1 MMPLMD
7 DVAKL
12 KAQLAELTSQQQ
24 AQQADVAQQLAKFGQ
39 QLDAL
44 THQVQAQYQADANI
58 GNHGNS
64 DELSNL
70 HDEVLPHIQH
80 DLSNNILQ
88 QPLHSQLS
96 DSAHSEQQKS
106 HYASSAWGN
115 HATDSTQST
124 PTRGPARQSALS
136 AMVTQLAEAITEF
149 SSAALAPLSGL
160 TDQAKQFY
168 QHYQA
173 KGLGPVFLMT
183 VAGIITLTLGFGYLL
198 QYSINNWF
206 SELAK
211 ALFGLGVANS
221 IIAGGIFI
229 RHKRAGM
236 EDFGSGLVG
245 LGLILNYL
253 CLYFLG
259 PYFTIIP
266 DTACF
271 GLLLLNTLLGYG
283 LSFRLDTKVVAII
296 ALLGGSLAPLML
308 LDGGQAPL
316 LYLPYLL
323 LIGICSMVQS
333 HKLAWPILVEVTA
346 LLHIACIQ
354 VLSVFI
360 PLPFDSVDWQIA
372 LTLVAIN
379 GLFYL
384 YSIASLL
391 FVIKS
396 SLTPR
401 LLAVPVALMIFILYT
416 LTEWSRFAGELFA
429 VNALLCS
436 LLYWALK
443 RDKDISALALAF
455 AGSFAGFAALFLL
468 SAELMGLVLL
478 LEGLLLLWIGCKHRF
493 SPIRAEAYVLLMLGI
508 VSSFI
513 NLVDILTQSHYPQQ
527 SILSYQ
533 ALLSLSML
541 LTCTLTYMAQ
551 KLISQ
556 YQTDLMKIDRLAVH
570 FIREL
575 LGVLYSVTIVVI
587 CYFVSDE
594 YWLNTLPLISLLL
607 LYISAKY
614 TLRFSEILAWL
625 WQLPLLGLV
634 IFAILDA
641 NSLSFADQA
650 LNAKLARIELF
661 VGLLLAYYWYKK
673 YDSNAKLIRLAY
685 YVQLACYITLP
696 LLLLPKVMRS
706 WPEYIAIYLW
716 LSCIGSLAIAY
727 FVRHKVLRYEA
738 QILTV
743 LAILITAA
751 MCLAELWQ
759 GLMALAIGLL
769 LLGFI
774 TLRFSQLPTEWQKI
788 TRLHWH
794 ISPYYL
800 GLVIAVISQ
809 TLTNIFYPSWA
820 ITVLIMCGYFTLIT
834 ERHNTLG
841 RRLKDAL
848 APSYSLA
855 YFAIFACALL
865 PIILH
870 SEMSLSLSI
879 DNLLVNMA
887 ELGVLILLA
896 RYLMTARLA
905 IRIHKKILPTTVLQ
919 WAWHGLLTISY
930 MLWCY
935 QLDISIAATMSAIL
949 LVVHASVVMFISLR
963 ALQTN
968 LVRLAALLFALACMK
983 VIVIDMAS
991 FELVQKIV
999 AFIVIGVILLTVA
1012 YFYQKAK
1019 NKLQPQSLTA

>member
-1 MMPLMD
+1 MPLMD

-12 KAQLAELTSQQQ
+12 KAQLAELASQQQ
-24 AQQADVAQQLAKFGQ
+24 AQQTDVAQQLAKFGQ

-44 THQVQAQYQADANI
+44 SHKVQAQYQRDAISDSHGNGDEQSNPNTQVLSPTLDNSAHDI
-58 GNHGNS
+58 QQHSHLSEPSRSAQLQPKAHDTSSARGNHT
-64 DELSNL
+64 
-70 HDEVLPHIQH
+70 
-80 DLSNNILQ
+80 
-88 QPLHSQLS
+88 
-96 DSAHSEQQKS
+96 
-106 HYASSAWGN
+106 
-115 HATDSTQST
+115 TDSNQPT
-124 PTRGPARQSALS
+124 PNLGPARQSALS
-136 AMVTQLAEAITEF
+136 AMITQLAEAIAEF

-160 TDQAKQFY
+160 TDQARQFY
-168 QHYQA
+168 QHYQT

-211 ALFGLGVANS
+211 ALLGLGVANS
-221 IIAGGIFI
+221 VIAGGVFI
-229 RHKRAGM
+229 RQKRAGM

-266 DTACF
+266 DTVCF

-283 LSFRLDTKVVAII
+283 LSFKLDTKVVAIV

-360 PLPFDSVDWQIA
+360 PLPFASIGWQTG
-372 LTLVAIN
+372 LTLLAIN

-391 FVIKS
+391 FVIKPA
-396 SLTPR
+396 LTPR
-401 LLAVPVALMIFILYT
+401 LLAVPIALMIFILYT

-436 LLYWALK
+436 LLYLILK

-468 SAELMGLVLL
+468 SAELTGLVLL

-493 SPIRAEAYVLLMLGI
+493 SPIRAEAYVMLVLGI

-513 NLVDILTQSHYPQQ
+513 NLFDVLTQSHYQEQ
-527 SILSYQ
+527 GMLNDQ
-533 ALLSLSML
+533 TLLSISML
-541 LTCTLTYMAQ
+541 LTCALTYAAQ
-551 KLISQ
+551 KLITR
-556 YQTDLMKIDRLAVH
+556 YQTDLLKLDRLAVH

-607 LYISAKY
+607 LYMSAKY
-614 TLRFSEILAWL
+614 TLRFNEVLAWL

-634 IFAILDA
+634 IFAMLDA

-661 VGLLLAYYWYKK
+661 VGLLLAHYWYKK
-673 YDSNAKLIRLAY
+673 HYANAKLIRLAY
-685 YVQLACYITLP
+685 YVQLACYIALP

-716 LSCIGSLAIAY
+716 LSSIGSLAIAY
-727 FVRHKVLRYEA
+727 FVRHKILRYEA

-759 GLMALAIGLL
+759 GLVALTIGLL

-774 TLRFSQLPTEWQKI
+774 TLRFLQLPAEWQQI

-800 GLVIAVISQ
+800 GLVIAVMSQ
-809 TLTNIFYPSWA
+809 TLTNLFYPSWA
-820 ITVLIMCGYFTLIT
+820 ITALIMCGYFTLIT
-834 ERHNTLG
+834 ERNNVIGQQFKH
-841 RRLKDAL
+841 AL
-848 APSYSLA
+848 SPSYSLA

-865 PIILH
+865 PFILH
-870 SEMSLSLSI
+870 SDISLSLSM
-879 DNLLVNMA
+879 DNLLVNIA
-887 ELGVLILLA
+887 ELGILALLGQ
-896 RYLMTARLA
+896 YLMKARLA
-905 IRIHKKILPTTVLQ
+905 IRVHKKILPATALK
-919 WAWHGLLTISY
+919 WAWHGLLTLSY

-935 QLDISIAATMSAIL
+935 QFNISIAAPMSAIL

-963 ALQTN
+963 ALQAN
-968 LVRLAALLFALACMK
+968 LVKLAALLFALACIK

-1019 NKLQPQSLTA
+1019 NNLQAQSLTS

>member
-1 MMPLMD
+1 MPLMD
-7 DVAKL
+7 DVTKL
-12 KAQLAELTSQQQ
+12 KAQLAELISQQDQ
-24 AQQADVAQQLAKFGQ
+24 QQADVMQQLAKFSQ

-44 THQVQAQYQADANI
+44 TQQVQAQTSNEQP
-58 GNHGNS
+58 
-64 DELSNL
+64 SNL
-70 HDEVLPHIQH
+70 ANNLLNPVHESSPI
-80 DLSNNILQ
+80 DL
-88 QPLHSQLS
+88 
-96 DSAHSEQQKS
+96 
-106 HYASSAWGN
+106 ASSIVADKPQYSTSAWERQTAN
-115 HATDSTQST
+115 VNDSVSTASITTPQSIQ
-124 PTRGPARQSALS
+124 PINSPARQSALS
-136 AMVTQLAEAITEF
+136 AMISQLANAIGEF
-149 SSAALAPLSGL
+149 SASALAPLSGL

-198 QYSINNWF
+198 QFSINNWL

-259 PYFTIIP
+259 PYFNLIP

-283 LSFRLDTKVVAII
+283 LSFKLDTKVVAII

-360 PLPFDSVDWQIA
+360 LLPFDSIDWQIA

-429 VNALLCS
+429 VNALLCT

-493 SPIRAEAYVLLMLGI
+493 SPIRAEAYVLLVLGI
-508 VSSFI
+508 ISSFI
-513 NLVDILTQSHYPQQ
+513 NLLDVLTQSHYPQQ

-541 LTCTLTYMAQ
+541 LTCALTFMAQ

-556 YQTDLMKIDRLAVH
+556 YQIDLMKFDRLAVH

-575 LGVLYSVTIVVI
+575 LGVLYSVTILVI

-607 LYISAKY
+607 IYMSAKH
-614 TLRFSEILAWL
+614 TLRFSEVLAWL
-625 WQLPLLGLV
+625 VQIPLLGLV
-634 IFAILDA
+634 IVGMVDA
-641 NSLSFADQA
+641 NSLSFTDQA
-650 LNAKLARIELF
+650 MNAKLARIELF
-661 VGLLLAYYWYKK
+661 IGLLLAYYWYKK
-673 YDSNAKLIRLAY
+673 YYVNAKLIRFAY
-685 YVQLACYITLP
+685 YAQLLCYLALP
-696 LLLLPKVMRS
+696 LLLLPKIMRS
-706 WPEYIAIYLW
+706 YPDYIAIALW
-716 LSCIGSLAIAY
+716 CSSLVSLGLAY
-727 FVRHKVLRYEA
+727 FVNHKSLRYET

-743 LAILITAA
+743 LAIMITTA

-759 GLMALAIGLL
+759 GFIALVLGLL
-769 LLGFI
+769 FIGFI
-774 TLRFSQLPTEWQKI
+774 SWRYVQLSKKWQLA
-788 TRLHWH
+788 TSLQWH
-794 ISPYYL
+794 IAPYYMA
-800 GLVIAVISQ
+800 LVIAVLSQ
-809 TLTNIFYPSWA
+809 TLTSLVYPSWA
-820 ITVLIMCGYFTLIT
+820 ITALVLCGYFSVIS
-834 ERHNTLG
+834 ERDTRIGQHF
-841 RRLKDAL
+841 KQAL
-848 APSYSLA
+848 APGYSLA
-855 YFAIFACALL
+855 YAAIYACSIL
-865 PIILH
+865 PIFFHTETQLAF
-870 SEMSLSLSI
+870 
-879 DNLLVNMA
+879 NLNNMLINVA
-887 ELGVLILLA
+887 ELGVLALLA
-896 RYLMTARLA
+896 RYLLKPRLG
-905 IRIHKKILPTTVLQ
+905 IRVHSKIISRVYLT
-919 WAWHGLLTISY
+919 WAWHALLVTSY
-930 MLWCY
+930 VLWSY
-935 QLDISIAATMSAIL
+935 QFNKSIAAPMSAVL

-963 ALQTN
+963 PHQASLI
-968 LVRLAALLFALACMK
+968 RLATLLFAFACIK
-983 VIVIDMAS
+983 VIFVDMAS
-991 FELVQKIV
+991 FELIQKIV
-999 AFIVIGVILLTVA
+999 AFMLIGVILLTVA

-1019 NKLQPQSLTA
+1019 NRQLTDSVTI